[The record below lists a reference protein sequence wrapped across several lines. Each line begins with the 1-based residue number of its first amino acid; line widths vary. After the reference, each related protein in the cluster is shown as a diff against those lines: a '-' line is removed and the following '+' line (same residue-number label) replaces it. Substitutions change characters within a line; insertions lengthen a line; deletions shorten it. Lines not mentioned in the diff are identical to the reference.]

1 MIEAV
6 YSPRRIDCFLFCL
19 LSAKV
24 LFYEGVSARMGVV
37 QNEYL
42 KGRRAES
49 FAKRAE

>member
-24 LFYEGVSARMGVV
+24 LFYEGVSMRIGVV

-42 KGRRAES
+42 KGSRAEWI
-49 FAKRAE
+49 AKRTE